1 MHKIQAAV
9 LEHIVSFIQDKTGDE
24 PTLGSVLENTAGEV
38 EVHLHFNIPRSY
50 PGMESKVER
59 VK

>member
-9 LEHIVSFIQDKTGDE
+9 LADIVNYIQDKTGDE
-24 PTLGSVLENTAGEV
+24 PTLGSILENTAGEL
-38 EVHLHFNIPRSY
+38 EVSLHFTIARSY
-50 PGMESKVER
+50 PAIGSKTEK